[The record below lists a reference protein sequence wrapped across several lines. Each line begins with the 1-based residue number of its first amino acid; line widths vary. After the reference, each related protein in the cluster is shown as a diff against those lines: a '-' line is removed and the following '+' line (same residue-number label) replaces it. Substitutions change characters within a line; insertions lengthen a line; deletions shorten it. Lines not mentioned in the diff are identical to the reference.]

1 MKKSLLILCCAL
13 LCVATGITPA
23 QQTATTPAEG
33 GAVNRSVPTTRGA
46 NPATKGATTTA
57 QRKRGPVFR
66 ANQEQVAQAVKILRD
81 RQMYS
86 GEDSKKLTPDIRAGL
101 KKYQQAEGIKATGTL
116 NKATLE
122 KMNIALTDKQKAM

>member
-1 MKKSLLILCCAL
+1 MKKTLVLLCCVIL
-13 LCVATGITPA
+13 WATSTATA
-23 QQTATTPAEG
+23 QQTPSPSDNANVATPG
-33 GAVNRSVPTTRGA
+33 KSVKTSAP
-46 NPATKGATTTA
+46 
-57 QRKRGPVFR
+57 RKRGPIFR
-66 ANQEQVAQAVKILRD
+66 ANQEQVSQAVKILRD

-101 KKYQQAEGIKATGTL
+101 KKYQQAEGVKPTGTL

>member
-1 MKKSLLILCCAL
+1 MKKSLLLLCCAV
-13 LCVATGITPA
+13 LCLATGIVPA

-33 GAVNRSVPTTRGA
+33 NSVNRSSPAVEGGIRTRGA
-46 NPATKGATTTA
+46 TTA
-57 QRKRGPVFR
+57 APRKRGPVFR
-66 ANQEQVAQAVKILRD
+66 ANQEQVAQAVKLLRD
-81 RQMYS
+81 RQMYT

-101 KKYQQAEGIKATGTL
+101 KKYQEAEGIKPTGTL

>member
-13 LCVATGITPA
+13 LCVATAITPA

-33 GAVNRSVPTTRGA
+33 GTVNRSTPTTRG
-46 NPATKGATTTA
+46 TTTTA
-57 QRKRGPVFR
+57 QRKRGPIFR

-116 NKATLE
+116 NKVTLE
-122 KMNIALTDKQKAM
+122 KMNITLTDKQKAM

>member
-1 MKKSLLILCCAL
+1 MKKPVLLLCCTM
-13 LCVATGITPA
+13 LCIAASIAPA
-23 QQTATTPAEG
+23 QQTATTPAESG
-33 GAVNRSVPTTRGA
+33 TVNRGITRGA
-46 NPATKGATTTA
+46 TATKAA
-57 QRKRGPVFR
+57 PRKRGPVFR
-66 ANQEQVAQAVKILRD
+66 ANQEQVTQAVKVLRD